1 MDSAINATQAAEA
14 ANHFNPQLD
23 NNRQL
28 LSASTFQ
35 SHPISTTST
44 TSLFF
49 REAKPR
55 GCPSHLS
62 RINPRFETSTHR
74 PIRLA
79 LRHLGEG
86 RHLSTT
92 NMENFRSLTPLAL
105 SVALLLSA
113 KGVSAHGGHMEK
125 IQEGEYMSADP
136 IVGAM
141 AVRTSRNADRS

>member
-1 MDSAINATQAAEA
+1 LDSAINATQAAEA
-14 ANHFNPQLD
+14 ANHFN
-23 NNRQL
+23 
-28 LSASTFQ
+28 LSSTIIAASTFSIPSRQ
-35 SHPISTTST
+35 PRQLHCFS
-44 TSLFF
+44 
-49 REAKPR
+49 EKPGR
-55 GCPSHLS
+55 AAVS
-62 RINPRFETSTHR
+62 RISLGSIHVSKHR

-79 LRHLGEG
+79 LRHSGEG

-113 KGVSAHGGHMEK
+113 RGVSAHGGHMEK

-141 AVRTSRNADRS
+141 ATRSSRNADRS